1 MTVTSTSH
9 NMEHKQNVKHTHTHT
24 HTTHTQHTHTHTH
37 THSNKSM
44 ECTARTRNAE
54 TAGSSRSRR
63 TWPQH
68 HQCGALQESSGGQTW
83 FPPVCVCMYVY
94 VCKCVCVCMYACAC
108 VCMWAC
114 ACWHV
119 CVLYLSPSDDTH
131 TNTNRPGDG
140 QDRSAER
147 CLIKLWHHLAR
158 LKNAEVATIL
168 CAGTG
173 AVSSCGGGK

>member
-1 MTVTSTSH
+1 MLIWDG
-9 NMEHKQNVKHTHTHT
+9 NCCCCEAHT
-24 HTTHTQHTHTHTH
+24 HTHTHTH
-37 THSNKSM
+37 THSKKSM

-83 FPPVCVCMYVY
+83 FPPVCVCVCVCVYMCVCVY
-94 VCKCVCVCMYACAC
+94 VCVCVCVHVGLCMLAC
-108 VCMWAC
+108 VCP
-114 ACWHV
+114 
-119 CVLYLSPSDDTH
+119 LSLSPSDDTH

-173 AVSSCGGGK
+173 AVSSRGGGK